1 MRIEASEFAPA
12 QLGLTNDPLILD
24 ALNKGSK
31 GYAMKTGTGV
41 LIGCLVFLAVIAGF
55 AAWCVLTA

>member
-1 MRIEASEFAPA
+1 MRVPTNEFAPA

-24 ALNKGSK
+24 AMNKGSK
-31 GYAMKTGTGV
+31 GYAIKTGTGV
-41 LIGCLVFLAVIAGF
+41 VIGCLVFLAVIVGF